1 MATFSLVVPT
11 RDEAPHIISVCNKI
25 IFALEHR
32 PIEFEIIVIDD
43 NSRDHTRQ
51 LVKKLA
57 EGDKRIKLFCREHKK
72 GLASAIAEG
81 WAAAKG
87 EILGVIDA
95 DLQHPPRLLSE
106 MLDCLLG
113 DENIDIVIASRK
125 ITGGG
130 VRGWSIYRQFISQ
143 LAIRTARIFIP
154 EVVMSIK
161 DPLSGFFI
169 LRDKV
174 ISKKAIKPIGYK
186 ILLEVLAKGKY
197 KKVCEVPYIFQARLA
212 GKSKAGCRQFV
223 VSFFHIIKL
232 SLTCKKNR
240 KQRSPYN
247 VSA

>member
-1 MATFSLVVPT
+1 MVTFSLVIPT
-11 RDEAPHIISVCNKI
+11 RNEAPHIIGICNKI
-25 IFALEHR
+25 IFTLEHR
-32 PIEFEIIVIDD
+32 PLEFEIIVIDD

-57 EGDKRIKLFCREHKK
+57 EGDKRIKLLCRERKK
-72 GLASAIAEG
+72 GLASAISEG
-81 WAAAKG
+81 WTAAKG

-95 DLQHPPRLLSE
+95 DLQHPPRLLLE

-130 VRGWSIYRQFISQ
+130 VCGWSIYRQFISW
-143 LAIRTARIFIP
+143 LAIRTTRIFIP

-174 ISKKAIKPIGYK
+174 ISGQTIKPIGYK

-197 KKVCEVPYIFQARLA
+197 MKVCEVPYIFQARTA
-212 GKSKAGCRQFV
+212 GKSKAGCRQFII
-223 VSFFHIIKL
+223 SFFHIVKL
-232 SLTCKKNR
+232 SLACRKNR
-240 KQRSPYN
+240 KQRNPYN
-247 VSA
+247 ASS